1 MLPWVLEVN
10 TQEGYSKEAEHLL
23 FSFYNDLHGGY
34 MLHFQEQLSTI
45 PFCVLILA
53 GSCCYLCVCIHTLDW
68 TIYYRTKQTKFTR
81 NKMPAFELLLKI
93 VQETPKHYRQL
104 LSPLVVLSKRL
115 SLNCWRHYTLW
126 TQDQKTRVESDLKAS
141 SLGTVSHGS
150 RRCHVSFQRRE
161 NSWFSYIP
169 RVLRNHSNDQP
180 GMLVLTVQ

>member
-23 FSFYNDLHGGY
+23 FSFYNDLHRGY

-53 GSCCYLCVCIHTLDW
+53 GSCCYLCVYIHTLDW

-81 NKMPAFELLLKI
+81 HKRPSFELLLKI

-104 LSPLVVLSKRL
+104 LSPLVVLSQRL

-126 TQDQKTRVESDLKAS
+126 TQDPEDQSWVWLK
-141 SLGTVSHGS
+141 SLIPGDCPHGS

-161 NSWFSYIP
+161 SSWFSYIP